1 MPAFMA
7 ISLALCTA
15 AIAADYATTFATP
28 EDPLSE
34 GMVWQ
39 HATNIWKHVRIVGD
53 GSAANPH
60 RAVGHDNRAYDDAYA
75 QLAGFAPDQLA
86 EATIWIDPSIPAHEI
101 HEVELHLRWTDSTG
115 KAGAQESARGYELL
129 LAYDGAYYAIVRW
142 NGPYGRFTRLAV
154 GYHLSPVPKTGDAI
168 RGTAVGTTI
177 RFYIDRHDGAGFVLL
192 CAAIDTGSG
201 GGPWRDGDPGIGF
214 CQIGDNL
221 QGPGGDRFGFTGFV
235 ASQTE

>member
-7 ISLALCTA
+7 ISLALCMTA
-15 AIAADYATTFATP
+15 VAADYVTTFATP

-86 EATIWIDPSIPAHEI
+86 EATIWIDPTIPAHEI
-101 HEVELHLRWTDSTG
+101 HEVELHLRWADSPG
-115 KAGAQESARGYELL
+115 RAGTQESARGYELL
-129 LAYDGAYYAIVRW
+129 LAYDGAYYAIVRSSVPLFASILTATMALVSCCCAQQSIPAEAVVP
-142 NGPYGRFTRLAV
+142 GGMVIQASGSVRLAIIPRV
-154 GYHLSPVPKTGDAI
+154 LGVTGSDSPV
-168 RGTAVGTTI
+168 
-177 RFYIDRHDGAGFVLL
+177 F
-192 CAAIDTGSG
+192 
-201 GGPWRDGDPGIGF
+201 
-214 CQIGDNL
+214 
-221 QGPGGDRFGFTGFV
+221 
-235 ASQTE
+235 SQVR